1 MEVFMQNSRTKDMVL
16 TAVFSAVIAVLSQIA
31 VPLGFTPV
39 PVSLGTVGVF
49 LAVGLLPFPSGVISV
64 IVYLLL
70 GVVGLP
76 VFANFGS
83 GIGTILGPT
92 GGFLIG
98 YAVAALIMG
107 AILTKNSK
115 TISVVLSLICASLII
130 YGCGVFGFMI
140 STGSDL
146 ITTLTA
152 TVIPFLPGDIIKI
165 AVCTV
170 PIARLRK
177 VTARQGVEV

>member
-1 MEVFMQNSRTKDMVL
+1 MQHSRTKDLVL
-16 TAVFSAVIAVLSQIA
+16 TAVFAAVIAVLSQIA

-49 LAVGLLPFPSGVISV
+49 LAAGLLRFPGGVISV

-92 GGFLIG
+92 GGFLFG
-98 YAVAALIMG
+98 YAVASLVMG
-107 AILTKNSK
+107 AILSKNAK
-115 TISVVLSLICASLII
+115 TVSVVISLIFASLVI
-130 YGCGVFGFMI
+130 YGCGIVGFMA

-146 ITTLTA
+146 VTTLAA

-177 VTARQGVEV
+177 VTIKQSARI